1 MPEIDG
7 QEKTEQA
14 TSKKLTEGREKGQV
28 AKSVEINSL
37 LIFTSG
43 LMLLYFSK
51 EVLADNL
58 SDFAKKIFSSLD
70 VLELNME
77 TIQLLS
83 KDILMEFGIILL
95 PIFGGLF
102 IVALASGLGQ
112 VGFTI
117 SSKALKPN
125 FARFNPISG
134 IKKTFFSSRSLVELL
149 KSLFKLGVI
158 GTAVYFVIQDMII
171 EAISMV
177 DITTEEIV
185 HFMINGAFALTWK
198 IAIVYSIIA
207 FLDFIFQRRTFSKEM
222 MMTKQEV
229 KEETKQSEGDPI
241 VKSRIRKIQYMMAR
255 NRMMHDVPKADV
267 VITNP
272 THYAIALKYD
282 LMKDSAP
289 KVLAKGVDE
298 VAIKIKELAVKHN
311 IPLHEDRELART
323 LYKYCDVGEN
333 IPEKL
338 FKAVAQVLAYIYQIK
353 NNKKKKLIV

>member
-83 KDILMEFGIILL
+83 KDILMEFGILLL
-95 PIFGGLF
+95 PILGGLF